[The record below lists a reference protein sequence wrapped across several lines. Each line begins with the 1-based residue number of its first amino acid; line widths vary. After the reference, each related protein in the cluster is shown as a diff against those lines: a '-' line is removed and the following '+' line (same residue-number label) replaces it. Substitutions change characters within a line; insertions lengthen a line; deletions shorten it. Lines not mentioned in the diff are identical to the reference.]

1 MDVILDYD
9 GNEVVTNEICSICLE
24 NLNNPENIHEL
35 QECKHKFHSKCLIT
49 YLRTGNTFC
58 PLCRGNA
65 NEFIYINP
73 YINHGNKTSISAV
86 LKYSK
91 KNNANKNIIKM
102 VKKYK
107 ELKKKHKESIK
118 NLSNFQKEIKNNKEY
133 QDIIKKLSKLRSDRW
148 KLRQNI
154 VKIERELSK
163 IVMLPVKI

>member
-1 MDVILDYD
+1 
-9 GNEVVTNEICSICLE
+9 
-24 NLNNPENIHEL
+24 
-35 QECKHKFHSKCLIT
+35 
-49 YLRTGNTFC
+49 
-58 PLCRGNA
+58 
-65 NEFIYINP
+65 
-73 YINHGNKTSISAV
+73 
-86 LKYSK
+86 
-91 KNNANKNIIKM
+91 M